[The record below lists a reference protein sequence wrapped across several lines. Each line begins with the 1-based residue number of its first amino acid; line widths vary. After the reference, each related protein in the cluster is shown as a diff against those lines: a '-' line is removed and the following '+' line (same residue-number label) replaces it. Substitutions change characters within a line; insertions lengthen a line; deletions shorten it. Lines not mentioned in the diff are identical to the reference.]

1 MNFGFLSDG
10 GEVVGEV
17 SSIVS
22 GRVRVAGIVLA
33 LTTAVALASVPAAF
47 GAGDPLA
54 SGTFSFKQSKGFKK
68 QLKRNHVKLTPK
80 KFKVTPGGSN
90 IDPTTGAGTLKIG
103 KITFKKGKKKVVY
116 SNVKAIL
123 GANGGK
129 GSIKG
134 NQGKI
139 FTTKGG
145 TVTRNGFGANIS
157 GVKVKFFG
165 KAAKKI
171 NKALKL
177 GSLRAVKA
185 GTASATEQPK
195 TVAVTGGEALVNAA
209 ANLTP
214 GSGTVA
220 SKLVGHCID
229 PLAGLV
235 ILPPGTRSGPPTT
248 PVFHFP
254 VTGGTVSPA
263 GTDGSI
269 QTAGGVRLENGNVG
283 APFGPFQP
291 APCPDVAPGA
301 STSTSY
307 VDTTNLTANIGQR
320 NIQSNAI
327 IGGTLPGCWAANDP
341 PGCGVFPGDKGV
353 AISQSLDTSG
363 DTVSADPTTHTVV
376 INGAVIKNN
385 ATSSLVLN
393 GVFPLAGPP
402 TLPTIGG
409 AENFADGDVFG
420 TAFLTVT
427 TR

>member
-1 MNFGFLSDG
+1 
-10 GEVVGEV
+10 VGEV

-22 GRVRVAGIVLA
+22 GRMRVAGISLA
-33 LTTAVALASVPAAF
+33 LAAAVALASVPAAF

-139 FTTKGG
+139 FTTSGG

-157 GVKVKFFG
+157 GVKVKFFR

-177 GSLRAVKA
+177 HSLKAGKA

-195 TVAVTGGEALVNAA
+195 TVAVTGGEAIVNAA
-209 ANLTP
+209 ANTMA

-229 PLAGLV
+229 PVAGL
-235 ILPPGTRSGPPTT
+235 ILLPPATSTGPITS

-254 VTGGTVSPA
+254 VTGGSVSPA
-263 GTDGSI
+263 GNDGSI
-269 QTAGGVRLENGNVG
+269 QTAGGVRLRNGNQPPALLG
-283 APFGPFQP
+283 ALQP
-291 APCPDVAPGA
+291 MPCPDVVPGPA
-301 STSTSY
+301 STSS

-320 NIQSNAI
+320 NIQSNAV
-327 IGGTLPGCWAANDP
+327 IGGTNPGCWAVNDP

-353 AISQSLDTSG
+353 AISQSLDTSAV
-363 DTVSADPTTHTVV
+363 TVSADPTTHTVS

-385 ATSSLVLN
+385 PTSSLVLN
-393 GVFPLAGPP
+393 GVFPLAGTPGGGGAF
-402 TLPTIGG
+402 GG
-409 AENFADGDVFG
+409 AENFADGDLFG